1 MLSMWYIDYFN
12 SSWNLCKFIPK
23 ILYGLVSLHA
33 YQLGREEIY
42 HTKWLTL
49 FTTTVGK
56 CNVSMGPPLPL
67 PNICHKIGY
76 FANSFM
82 IFTFSA
88 SHQKYYF
95 KGLIEEGSNRAS
107 PTIKGRSS
115 IPTHTFNFCD
125 TWEENETQTHVTQ
138 IYLAPAHTGGVMGVL
153 RSVVR
158 HSGLCH
164 VTWRCD
170 IIRSRLAQSL
180 W

>member
-1 MLSMWYIDYFN
+1 MIN
-12 SSWNLCKFIPK
+12 P
-23 ILYGLVSLHA
+23 
-33 YQLGREEIY
+33 IY
-42 HTKWLTL
+42 YYSGEVQCVHGT
-49 FTTTVGK
+49 
-56 CNVSMGPPLPL
+56 PPL
-67 PNICHKIGY
+67 PNICNKIGY
-76 FANSFM
+76 FASSFM

>member
-1 MLSMWYIDYFN
+1 MLSKLYIDYFN
-12 SSWNLCKFIPK
+12 SSWHLCKFIPK

-95 KGLIEEGSNRAS
+95 KGLTS
-107 PTIKGRSS
+107 PTIKGRYPLTLSTS
-115 IPTHTFNFCD
+115 VTHEMKMKHRLM
-125 TWEENETQTHVTQ
+125 WQ
-138 IYLAPAHTGGVMGVL
+138 IYLAPAHTGGVNGVL
-153 RSVVR
+153 QSVVR

-164 VTWRCD
+164 VTCRCD
-170 IIRSRLAQSL
+170 ITRSRLAQGL

>member
-1 MLSMWYIDYFN
+1 MLSMLYIYYFN
-12 SSWNLCKFIPK
+12 LSWNLCKFIPK

-76 FANSFM
+76 FANSFI

-125 TWEENETQTHVTQ
+125 TCDTDIPGTSTH
-138 IYLAPAHTGGVMGVL
+138 GGVMGVL

-158 HSGLCH
+158 HSVLCH
-164 VTWRCD
+164 VTWWCD
-170 IIRSRLAQSL
+170 VTRSRLAQSL

>member
-1 MLSMWYIDYFN
+1 MLSMLYIDYFN
-12 SSWNLCKFIPK
+12 LSWNLCKFIPK

-76 FANSFM
+76 FANSFI

-95 KGLIEEGSNRAS
+95 KGLIEEGSNTTS
-107 PTIKGRSS
+107 PTI
-115 IPTHTFNFCD
+115 N
-125 TWEENETQTHVTQ
+125 VTQ
-138 IYLAPAHTGGVMGVL
+138 IYMAPAHMGVL
-153 RSVVR
+153 QTPDCVMW
-158 HSGLCH
+158 HDG
-164 VTWRCD
+164 VT
-170 IIRSRLAQSL
+170 
-180 W
+180 